1 MLEGNKTQISLKSYY
16 LKIRIDSVKQ
26 ILKNKEKFQ

>member
-1 MLEGNKTQISLKSYY
+1 MLEASTMEVLYS

-26 ILKNKEKFQ
+26 TLSNKEKDN

>member
-1 MLEGNKTQISLKSYY
+1 MLEASTMQVLYS

-26 ILKNKEKFQ
+26 TLSNKEKDN

>member
-1 MLEGNKTQISLKSYY
+1 MLEASMMQVPYS

-26 ILKNKEKFQ
+26 TLSNKEKDN